1 MAWLVRVV
9 LAATTSAGSR
19 LPAPGCPMGLGGSRR
34 GCGLVV
40 VVGQQRDRGRGTAE
54 GQQRDSR
61 GTEEEAKGQEA
72 SWAGCQLLTG
82 SWLATPGGREGTY
95 MSGESEGEG
104 GNWGVGDLEVL
115 VMGQG
120 RVRGKGPRGWSVTV
134 RPAASKGHACNQ
146 QTRTCMTR

>member
-40 VVGQQRDRGRGTAE
+40 VRQQRDRGRGQGAGGQLGWVSATYRQGEE
-54 GQQRDSR
+54 GQE
-61 GTEEEAKGQEA
+61 GT
-72 SWAGCQLLTG
+72 S
-82 SWLATPGGREGTY
+82 SWLLGRVGR
-95 MSGESEGEG
+95 GLRCRGKV
-104 GNWGVGDLEVL
+104 GVGDLEVL

-134 RPAASKGHACNQ
+134 RLAASNGHACDQ
-146 QTRTCMTR
+146 QTRTCMTRGGQA